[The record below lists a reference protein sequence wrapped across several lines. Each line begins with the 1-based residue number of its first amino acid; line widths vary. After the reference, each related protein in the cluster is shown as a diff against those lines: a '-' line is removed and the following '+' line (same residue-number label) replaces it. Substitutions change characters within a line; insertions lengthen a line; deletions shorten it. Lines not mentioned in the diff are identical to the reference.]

1 MAYFRTSSESEG
13 DGVRIL
19 VIEDDPDLAANLG
32 DFLALRGHEV
42 DFAGSGPHG
51 LELATSHAFD
61 AIVLD
66 RLLPGLEGGRVCRT
80 LRARGDGTPILMLT
94 ALDAV
99 QARVEGLEAG
109 ADDYLVKPFALDELV
124 ARLEALHRR
133 ASRRVAAAPLR
144 LGDLEY
150 DPATLVATRA
160 GRQLDLSPTLR
171 QLLEHLLRH
180 HDRVVGRTELCEL
193 IWGEGD
199 VDALRGHIHE
209 LRRVLDRPFPRP
221 LLRTVRGGGWRLMEQ
236 DDA

>member
-1 MAYFRTSSESEG
+1 
-13 DGVRIL
+13 VKIL

-42 DFAGSGPHG
+42 DFAATGPHG
-51 LELATSHAFD
+51 LELAGSHPFH

-66 RLLPGLEGGRVCRT
+66 RLLPGLEGARVCRA
-80 LRARGDGTPILMLT
+80 LRERGVGTPILMLT

-99 QARVEGLEAG
+99 AARVEGLGAG

-133 ASRRVAAAPLR
+133 ANRRVASAPLR
-144 LGDLEY
+144 LADLEY

-160 GRQLDLSPTLR
+160 GQPLDLSPTLR

-180 HDRVVGRTELCEL
+180 QDRVVARAELCEL
-193 IWGEGD
+193 IWGEPD

-209 LRRVLDRPFPRP
+209 LRRVLDRPFPTP
-221 LLRTVRGGGWRLMEQ
+221 LLHTVRGGGWRLMVKG
-236 DDA
+236 DG

>member
-1 MAYFRTSSESEG
+1 
-13 DGVRIL
+13 VKIL

-32 DFLALRGHEV
+32 DFLELRGHQV
-42 DFAGSGPHG
+42 DFAPSGPRG
-51 LELATSHAFD
+51 LELAQWHPFD

-66 RLLPGLEGGRVCRT
+66 RLLPGFDGASLCRT
-80 LRARGDGTPILMLT
+80 LRARGDGTPVLMLT

-99 QARVEGLEAG
+99 DQRVEGLRAG

-150 DPATLVATRA
+150 DPATLTATRG
-160 GRQLDLSPTLR
+160 GRPLELSPTLR

-180 HDRVVGRTELCEL
+180 QDRVVGRSELCEL
-193 IWGEGD
+193 IWGDPD

-209 LRRVLDRPFPRP
+209 LRRVLDRPFPTA
-221 LLRTVRGGGWRLMEQ
+221 LLHTVRGGGWRLMEKP
-236 DDA
+236 DA